1 MKKLVI
7 VAVIAAAAVAGA
19 YYGGVFGDRSS
30 TGTTAQ
36 DGSGTQ
42 GRGGQAGQGGGFQG
56 GGGGFQGGG
65 GGFQGGGGGFGGG
78 GGNARGGGRGGRSGP
93 MTVEIA
99 TARRASIAAELTV
112 VGNLIGET
120 TVSVAPRA
128 AGRLEE
134 VAVRMG
140 DRVARGQRIA
150 RIEDFELVQ
159 QIKQQEAAQEVSQ
172 ATIRQRDADLG
183 LAKTNLD
190 RAKNLFERQLIAR
203 QALDDTE
210 SRYQS
215 AQAQLDLARAQA
227 QQSKAR
233 LDELHIN
240 LGNTIITSP
249 VNGFI
254 SRRLVDPGASVGQN
268 APIVEVVDISRVRLI
283 ANVVE
288 KDLKQLQ
295 GGDTTRVQVD
305 AFPGETFTGRIARV
319 SPVLD
324 QATRTAPIEIEIAN
338 PTYRLK
344 PGMYARVGITLDT
357 KKDALVVPANALV
370 DLGGRRGVFM
380 PLSETAVFRAVQVGT
395 EQGDIVEILGG
406 LAEGNDVITTGAGQL
421 RDGDRIVIAGARG
434 GRGGRGRGGNGSGQG
449 ADSASARPEATDSN
463 AAATARGGQRGGQ
476 LSGERTSGQGTG
488 RTSDGRRVGG
498 QFSGEGRQGQFGRG
512 RAPGGSEGQRGT
524 RGQTPTSG
532 GGPVAQPATQP

>member
-1 MKKLVI
+1 MKKFVI
-7 VAVIAAAAVAGA
+7 VAVIAAAGVAGA
-19 YYGGVFGDRSS
+19 YYGGLLGDK
-30 TGTTAQ
+30 TGTKTTAQ
-36 DGSGTQ
+36 DGAASGAQ
-42 GRGGQAGQGGGFQG
+42 GRSQG
-56 GGGGFQGGG
+56 GGGFP
-65 GGFQGGGGGFGGG
+65 GGG
-78 GGNARGGGRGGRSGP
+78 GGNFRGGGGNRGGGRGGP

-99 TARRASIAAELTV
+99 TAKRASISAELTV

-134 VAVRMG
+134 VSVRLG
-140 DRVARGQRIA
+140 DRVSRNQRIA
-150 RIEDFELVQ
+150 KIEDFELVQ

-190 RAKNLFERQLIAR
+190 RSKSLFERQLIAK
-203 QALDDTE
+203 QVLDDTE

-233 LDELHIN
+233 LDELKIN

-254 SRRLVDPGASVGQN
+254 SKRLVDPGASVGQN
-268 APIVEVVDISRVRLI
+268 APVVEVVDISLVRLI

-295 GGDTTRVQVD
+295 SGDTTRVQVD

-338 PTYRLK
+338 PTFRLK

-395 EQGDIVEILGG
+395 EQGEIVEILGG
-406 LAEGNDVITTGAGQL
+406 LTEGNEVITTGSGQL
-421 RDGDRIVIAGARG
+421 RDGDRVVIAGGRG
-434 GRGGRGRGGNGSGQG
+434 GRGGRRGGGEGSGQG
-449 ADSASARPEATDSN
+449 GDSASARPGGEGGQTSSRGGEFSGSR
-463 AAATARGGQRGGQ
+463 TARQG
-476 LSGERTSGQGTG
+476 GQGTG
-488 RTSDGRRVGG
+488 GTGEARRSGG
-498 QFSGEGRQGQFGRG
+498 QFSGEGRQGQFGKG

-524 RGQTPTSG
+524 QGQTPTSG
-532 GGPVAQPATQP
+532 GTPVAQPATQP